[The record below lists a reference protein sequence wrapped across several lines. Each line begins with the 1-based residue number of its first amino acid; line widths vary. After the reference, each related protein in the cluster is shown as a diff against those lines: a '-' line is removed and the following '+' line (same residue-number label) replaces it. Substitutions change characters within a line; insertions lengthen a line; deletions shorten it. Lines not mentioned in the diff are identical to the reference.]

1 MSHHSRQRLAEQTIP
16 LATVVDASKPPSL
29 VHQLRCKLRVWRER
43 IAARRHLAAMDARSL
58 RDAGISPAAAAFEC
72 GRPFWQP
79 LGPLR

>member
-1 MSHHSRQRLAEQTIP
+1 MSYQSRHRLEAPLAFETSAPPPASFRQRL
-16 LATVVDASKPPSL
+16 DAS
-29 VHQLRCKLRVWRER
+29 LRLWRER
-43 IAARRHLAAMDARSL
+43 MIARRHLAAMDARSL